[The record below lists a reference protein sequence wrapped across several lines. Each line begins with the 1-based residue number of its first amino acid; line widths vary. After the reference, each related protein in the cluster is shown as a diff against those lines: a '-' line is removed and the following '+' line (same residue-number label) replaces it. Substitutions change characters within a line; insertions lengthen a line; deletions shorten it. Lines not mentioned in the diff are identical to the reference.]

1 MVDLE
6 TATQLLA
13 FGERGRIRSPREAW
27 ISLVDEGVVHADFG
41 DDDHVF
47 LVTVTQVPRL
57 RPDVGRPV
65 VASVDG
71 TDVVLSGVEV
81 ANHVTVRLELA
92 GPGAE
97 QMNRE
102 YERRLLA
109 WGNGAGPPPDHP
121 AERLTAIDVRV
132 SDDVGTRY
140 RWTGGDA
147 HAITA
152 TRHFRPAPPP
162 GATTITV
169 QVGDTRM
176 DVPTR
181 AER

>member
-13 FGERGRIRSPREAW
+13 FGERESSRPPRGAW
-27 ISLVDEGVVHADFG
+27 ISLLDEGVVHADFG

-57 RPDVGRPV
+57 RLDVGRPV

-97 QMNRE
+97 QLHRE
-102 YERRLLA
+102 YERLLLA
-109 WGNGAGPPPDHP
+109 WGNGGGPPPDHP
-121 AERLTAIDVRV
+121 AERLMAIDVRV
-132 SDDVGTRY
+132 SDDEGTRY

-147 HAITA
+147 HTITA
-152 TRHFRPAPPP
+152 TLHFRPAPPP
-162 GATTITV
+162 TTATTLTV
-169 QVGDTRM
+169 QVGDTRI
-176 DVPTR
+176 DVPSP
-181 AER
+181 A